1 MKVEVSW
8 NVCSQSSYDAD
19 VIPTSIWIYGMSL
32 PFSLGLLTS
41 LFVIFP
47 LVERITNA
55 KQVQIMTGISGYTY
69 WLSNLIWDQGGNS
82 IG

>member
-1 MKVEVSW
+1 
-8 NVCSQSSYDAD
+8 
-19 VIPTSIWIYGMSL
+19 MSL

>member
-1 MKVEVSW
+1 M
-8 NVCSQSSYDAD
+8 
-19 VIPTSIWIYGMSL
+19 IPTSIWIYGMSL